1 MLYWLAEWLGFP
13 GALNLIRYLSFR
25 SGAAVATAMIL
36 GLWIGPRF
44 ILMLRMR
51 QGKGQPIRDD
61 GPQSHLAKKGTPT
74 MGGFLILISLGVATL
89 LWADLTNGYVWAAL
103 LVTLGFGTVGFF
115 DDYLKVT
122 RDSHRGKIGR
132 AHV

>member
-25 SGAAVATAMIL
+25 SGAAVATALII

-74 MGGFLILISLGVATL
+74 MGGLMILIALMISAL
-89 LWADLTNGYVWAAL
+89 LWMDLSNPSALGRESRRERVCQYMYTPVGAGAFKKTNTKRL
-103 LVTLGFGTVGFF
+103 
-115 DDYLKVT
+115 
-122 RDSHRGKIGR
+122 R
-132 AHV
+132 